1 MAGYTLILA
10 VLILGGIIATLGD
23 RIGSKVGKARL
34 TIFKLRPRHT
44 ATLITIVT
52 GGLIAAC
59 TLGILLASSS
69 QLQDGLFR
77 LESIRAEL
85 EDAQQQRQITET
97 QLQTAKSNQASA
109 QLRLDRI
116 NRSLAQSLI
125 RQSETQAQLKELEV
139 QFESAKAELASAATQ
154 ERQLRDRI
162 DTLNQEQN
170 RLQQQ
175 QEQLQSDLDRIGTE
189 RANLRQKV
197 RESEQVLQKIE
208 QQRMAL
214 REEVASLEESRDQLA
229 VSIQA
234 LRRGNVAIFSEQI
247 LSLGV
252 IRPGLNRANQR
263 AAIQQLIQQA
273 ERSAR
278 DLLDFLPG
286 QQPPN
291 NVLQLTDAQTNRLLE
306 QMRDGRSYVIRILSA
321 GNYIRRE
328 TAIFVTVDITP
339 NRQVFEQGQVIA
351 SLTFRPD
358 LTLAELEARIEQLFS
373 LANFRARREGVL
385 FDPLT
390 GKVGTFSPA
399 ALTNLLQSV
408 SRLQTS
414 YEIQAVTK
422 TSIFTGSP
430 LSLELV
436 VRQGTVE
443 LGRFS

>member
-1 MAGYTLILA
+1 MAGYTLIFA
-10 VLILGGIIATLGD
+10 VLVLGGIIATLGD

-34 TIFKLRPRHT
+34 TVFRLRPRHT

-52 GGLIAAC
+52 GGLIAAS

-85 EDAQQQRQITET
+85 ETAQQQRQRTET
-97 QLQTAKSNQASA
+97 QLQTAKSNQATA
-109 QLRLDRI
+109 QLRLDQI
-116 NRSLAQSLI
+116 NRSLARALI
-125 RQSETQAQLKELEV
+125 RQSETQTKLQELEQ
-139 QFESAKAELASAATQ
+139 QFDSAQSQLASASAQ
-154 ERQLRDRI
+154 EQQLRDRI
-162 DTLNQEQN
+162 DNLNQEQD
-170 RLQQQ
+170 RLLTQQQ
-175 QEQLQSDLDRIGTE
+175 QLQSDLSRISSE
-189 RANLRQKV
+189 RASLRQKV
-197 RESEQVLQKIE
+197 NESEQVLQKIE
-208 QQRMAL
+208 QQRATL

-229 VSIQA
+229 ISIQT

-252 IRPGLNRANQR
+252 IRPELSRDNQR
-263 AAIQQLIQQA
+263 AAIQQLILQA

-278 DLLDFLPG
+278 ELLDFLPG
-286 QQPPN
+286 QQPQRP
-291 NVLQLTDAQTNRLLE
+291 VLQVSDAQTNRLLE

-328 TAIFVTVDITP
+328 TNIFITVDITP

-358 LTLAELEARIEQLFS
+358 LSLTELETRVEQLFS
-373 LANFRARREGVL
+373 LASFRARREGVL

-390 GKVGTFSPA
+390 GKVGSFSPA
-399 ALTNLLQSV
+399 ALSALLQSV

-414 YEIQAVTK
+414 YEIQAVAK
-422 TSIFTGSP
+422 NPIFTGSP

-436 VRQGTVE
+436 VRQGNTE
-443 LGRFS
+443 LGRYS